1 VSVTAK
7 AAVPKLIDFEGKTT
21 YFQFKGMEVGA
32 NIIVSGLV
40 QGVGFRFFVHR
51 HASRLGVRGFVR
63 NLYSGD
69 VEIEVEGDRSLIEEL
84 IKEVRVGPRA
94 ARVQDVQVK
103 WEQHQQRYYDFGIR

>member
-1 VSVTAK
+1 
-7 AAVPKLIDFEGKTT
+7 
-21 YFQFKGMEVGA
+21 MEVGA

-63 NLYSGD
+63 NLYNGD

-94 ARVQDVQVK
+94 ARVQDVKVK
-103 WEQHQQRYYDFGIR
+103 WEQYQQRYYDFGIR